1 MIRINLCVLTLVTL
15 CSPVVSVGGQDAPFS
30 HSLLHQTLQAHV
42 DTKGLVDYESLRD
55 DRAKLDTY
63 VDSLAIVSPA
73 SSAQRFG
80 QRTDQLAYWINAY
93 NALVL
98 HSVISAYPIA
108 SVADLGGLDGFFEQ
122 RLHVVGG
129 DSMSLNHIENEIIR
143 PQFRDPR
150 IHFAVNCGAASCPAL
165 DQRAYDGGDIEEH
178 LDQQTRRFA
187 SDPGQVSWQDRS
199 LYVSRLLEWYRQ
211 DFVESDS
218 SDAALIAF
226 LQPYAPP
233 KLAASMLEH
242 DTSIRFLDYD
252 WSLNVQPRKEG
263 EGE

>member
-1 MIRINLCVLTLVTL
+1 LTLVTL
-15 CSPVVSVGGQDAPFS
+15 CSPAVSVGGEAAPFS
-30 HSLLHQTLQAHV
+30 HHLLHQTLQAHV
-42 DTKGLVDYESLRD
+42 DSTGLVNYEGLRD
-55 DRAKLDTY
+55 DPAALDDY
-63 VDSLAIVSPA
+63 VDSLAIVSPV
-73 SSAQRFG
+73 SSAQRF
-80 QRTDQLAYWINAY
+80 RRRNDQLAYWINAY

-108 SVADLGGLDGFFEQ
+108 SVADLGGLDGFFEK

-129 DSMSLNHIENEIIR
+129 DSVSLNHIENEIIR

-150 IHFAVNCGAASCPAL
+150 IHFAVNCGAASCPVL

-187 SDPGQVSWQDRS
+187 SDPGHLRWQDGS

-211 DFVESDS
+211 DFVETDS

-233 KLAASMLEH
+233 KLAASMHEH
-242 DTSIRFLDYD
+242 ATSIRFLDYD
-252 WSLNVQPRKEG
+252 WNLNVQPRKEG